1 MLARVQRAIFFVLW
15 HDDVKAPWLKLN
27 AAARAESKTEA
38 EQEQPP
44 ETRARAST
52 KWRVPSSPSPPRHVF
67 RSRSLYPLHSFPPI
81 LTLSL
86 SLSLPLPLSLVRFR
100 EKSSLKTCQ
109 AYLNLANYRLGL
121 SKYNQQQAFLRAKI
135 RQKYGIKL
143 SRATLCLRGK

>member
-86 SLSLPLPLSLVRFR
+86 SPSPSLSLSFVFEKNRVWKLVKRTWTWLIIDWVWVNII
-100 EKSSLKTCQ
+100 SS
-109 AYLNLANYRLGL
+109 RLFYVR
-121 SKYNQQQAFLRAKI
+121 K
-135 RQKYGIKL
+135 
-143 SRATLCLRGK
+143 